1 MRSDISVLISV
12 GILRVVCS
20 VCREGNILWEY
31 DLLFRTSESNTY
43 CLPEGMKYTWS
54 EGHFRWREE
63 NDGENRGMK

>member
-43 CLPEGMKYTWS
+43 CLS
-54 EGHFRWREE
+54 EHFRWREE